1 MAFLRNVYH
10 LGIKELRSLRRDRVL
25 LIFVVVAFT
34 FMVYTAG
41 TGGSTDLHNAPV
53 AVVDEDQSVLSEA
66 MVNSL
71 QPPWF
76 LPPDTVRMHE
86 IDRVLDQGTHTFAI
100 VIPSGFERDVREG
113 RQPSIQL
120 NIDATRMSQA
130 FIGSNYIQQLF
141 TTEAQEF
148 LTAGSSRET
157 SPLELVTRTSFN
169 PNLDGT
175 WFGGAMELI
184 QQITMISIILTG
196 AALIREREHGTIE
209 HLMVMPLSPLEIMLA
224 KVWANG
230 LVILLA
236 TAISITLIIHGFL
249 AMPVRGSILLF
260 LAGTLVHLFSTTSIG
275 ILIAT
280 VARSMPQLG
289 LLIFLVILPL
299 QMLSGAMTP
308 VETMPSA
315 VQAIMQLAPT
325 THFVSLAQAILY
337 RGADLS
343 IVWPQFLAL
352 LGIGL
357 VVFLFALVLF
367 RKHLAS

>member
-1 MAFLRNVYH
+1 MTVLRNVYH
-10 LGIKELRSLRRDRVL
+10 LGVKELRSLRRDRVL

-41 TGGSTDLHNAPV
+41 TGGSMDLHNAPV

-66 MVNSL
+66 MVNAL

-76 LPPDTVRMHE
+76 LPPQTIQTDD

-100 VIPSGFERDVREG
+100 VIPNGFERDVREG
-113 RQPSIQL
+113 RQPSVQV

-130 FIGSNYIQQLF
+130 FIGSNYIRQLF
-141 TTEAQEF
+141 TTEAREF
-148 LTAGSSRET
+148 VEAGSSRET
-157 SPLELVTRTSFN
+157 LPLELVTRTSFN

-230 LVILLA
+230 LVILVA
-236 TAISITLIIHGFL
+236 TAISVTLIIHGLL

-289 LLIFLVILPL
+289 LLIILVILPL

-308 VETMPSA
+308 VETMPPV

-325 THFVSLAQAILY
+325 THFVGLSQAILY
-337 RGADLS
+337 RGADFS

-352 LGIGL
+352 LSIGL
-357 VVFLFALVLF
+357 AVFLFALALF